1 MTVSLAMSVAH
12 SQYMFVFFMDLVYK
26 FEKEC
31 EYIGVCKIPKFYFR
45 TFCMLLFLM
54 SYALIFTF
62 SIRPYRY
69 YNRTLE
75 RDLNI
80 YGISDDILVCGQ
92 RNINGF
98 NTHVHR

>member
-1 MTVSLAMSVAH
+1 
-12 SQYMFVFFMDLVYK
+12 
-26 FEKEC
+26 
-31 EYIGVCKIPKFYFR
+31 
-45 TFCMLLFLM
+45 M

-62 SIRPYRY
+62 SIRLYRY

-80 YGISDDILVCGQ
+80 YGISDDILVRSQ

-98 NTHVHR
+98 NTHMHR